1 MRMNPSCKHGQQGFA
16 GIVVRVA
23 MQEVSGA
30 GIQENQLMVDPARIG
45 AERAACMPM
54 RVHGAQ
60 LRMEV
65 DPCEACS
72 KTRVPD
78 PPTRTYLIS
87 NES

>member
-1 MRMNPSCKHGQQGFA
+1 
-16 GIVVRVA
+16 